1 MAFRSAH
8 KGVSGLL
15 FGGGADYEPIMHR
28 LLGLLTIW
36 IALLGLAAPSL
47 AAGCGV
53 SPAQMAV
60 QTVAAASDEARLPSP
75 CEVLG
80 GKRVLPA
87 DAGWVAARRFE
98 LPRATDAQ
106 WALGLMDQLMRDGAV
121 PGTALRPPRLG

>member
-1 MAFRSAH
+1 
-8 KGVSGLL
+8 
-15 FGGGADYEPIMHR
+15 MHR
-28 LLGLLTIW
+28 WLGVLTIW
-36 IALLGLAAPSL
+36 IALLGLVAPSL

-53 SPAQMAV
+53 SPAQVAV
-60 QTVAAASDEARLPSP
+60 QVSVGASDDLRLPSP

-87 DAGWVAARRFE
+87 EAGVVAARRFE

-106 WALGLMDQLMRDGAV
+106 WALGLMDQPMRDGAV